1 MIAVRAEVGTD
12 GAGVPRER
20 LFDGMKLRLSG
31 ALVLGAV
38 VVAAAIATSAA
49 LAGSWGRDALRSV
62 VAACVVAK
70 STIGTSFPCA
80 DVHLDAPGADG
91 YALIRSPG
99 FDSEFLLTPLA
110 PIDGIESPAL
120 QNNSATGFW
129 SAAWATRANVAAAL
143 GRELPRDAVALAVNA
158 LGTRTQDHF
167 HIHVDCLRTGVE
179 NALASSTARVTDQW
193 TKLPKPLRGD
203 VYWARSV
210 AGPDLAGVNIP
221 KLITEAPPAA
231 DTALDHATV
240 AITAATLRDGSD
252 GFYLLV
258 NWTDSSA
265 ERLLDHQ
272 CRGR

>member
-1 MIAVRAEVGTD
+1 MRRVRF
-12 GAGVPRER
+12 RER
-20 LFDGMKLRLSG
+20 FDGMKLKLSG

-38 VVAAAIATSAA
+38 VVAAVIATSA
-49 LAGSWGRDALRSV
+49 LASSWGRDALRNV

-70 STIGTSFPCA
+70 STIGASFPCA
-80 DVHLDAPGADG
+80 DVRLGTSDADG

-120 QNNSATGFW
+120 QTKSATGFW
-129 SAAWATRANVAAAL
+129 SAAWATRSNVAAAL
-143 GRELPRDAVALAVNA
+143 GRDLSRDAVALAVNA
-158 LGTRTQDHF
+158 EGTRTQDHF
-167 HIHVDCLRTGVE
+167 HIHVDCLRTSV
-179 NALASSTARVTDQW
+179 ADSLASNAFRITDQW
-193 TKLPKPLRGD
+193 RKLPKPLRGD
-203 VYWARSV
+203 VYWARTI
-210 AGPDLAGVNIP
+210 AGPDLDGVNIP
-221 KLITEAPPAA
+221 KLMTESPPAA
-231 DTALDHATV
+231 DTTLDHATV
-240 AITAATLRDGSD
+240 GIVPATLRDGSD

>member
-1 MIAVRAEVGTD
+1 MR
-12 GAGVPRER
+12 
-20 LFDGMKLRLSG
+20 LRLSG

-49 LAGSWGRDALRSV
+49 LASSWGRDALRNV

-70 STIGTSFPCA
+70 STIGASFPCA
-80 DVHLDAPGADG
+80 DVRLDAPGADG

-99 FDSEFLLTPLA
+99 YTSEFLLTPLA

-120 QNNSATGFW
+120 QNSSATGFW
-129 SAAWATRANVAAAL
+129 SAAWATRANVADAL
-143 GRELPRDAVALAVNA
+143 GKSLPRGAVALAVNA
-158 LGTRTQDHF
+158 EGTRTQDHF
-167 HIHVDCLRTGVE
+167 HIHVDCLRTSV
-179 NALASSTARVTDQW
+179 AASLANSAAQIGDQW
-193 TKLPKPLRGD
+193 SRLAKPLRGD
-203 VYWARSV
+203 VYWARTI

-221 KLITEAPPAA
+221 KLMAEAPPAA
-231 DTALDHATV
+231 NITLDHATV
-240 AITAATLRDGSD
+240 AVAPATLRDGSE

-265 ERLLDHQ
+265 ERLLDHR

>member
-1 MIAVRAEVGTD
+1 MPRGRA
-12 GAGVPRER
+12 RER
-20 LFDGMKLRLSG
+20 LLDGMRLRRSG

-38 VVAAAIATSAA
+38 LVAAAIATSA
-49 LAGSWGRDALRSV
+49 LAGTWSRDALRNV

-70 STIGTSFPCA
+70 STIGASFPCT
-80 DVHLDAPGADG
+80 DVRLDAPGADG

-99 FDSEFLLTPLA
+99 FASEFLLTPLA

-120 QNNSATGFW
+120 QNSSATGLW
-129 SAAWATRANVAAAL
+129 SAAWATRADVAAAL
-143 GRELPRDAVALAVNA
+143 GRKLPRDAVALAVNA
-158 LGTRTQDHF
+158 EGTRTQDHF
-167 HIHVDCLRTGVE
+167 HIHVDCLRTSV
-179 NALASSTARVTDQW
+179 AASLAGYASHVTDQW
-193 TKLPKPLRGD
+193 SELPIPLRGD
-203 VYWARSV
+203 VYWARTI

-221 KLITEAPPAA
+221 KLMATAPPAA
-231 DTALDHATV
+231 DTTLDHATV
-240 AITAATLRDGSD
+240 GIVPATLRDGSD